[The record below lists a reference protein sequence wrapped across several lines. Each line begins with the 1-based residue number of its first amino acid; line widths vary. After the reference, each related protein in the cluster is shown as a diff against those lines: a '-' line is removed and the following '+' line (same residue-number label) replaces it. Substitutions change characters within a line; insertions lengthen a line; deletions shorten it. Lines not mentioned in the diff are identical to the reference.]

1 MYIPTISPHLRHKTL
16 GNECIN
22 LQSLIG
28 SNVIMLIQCQQI
40 IFLDLISLW
49 RTHLAG
55 SALIRSWWHVQ
66 DLRIRMHDI
75 LVISFTRIW
84 QCGQSIASIRFFS
97 WWFCEIRLHNGVHSH
112 SPGLGTDWLWTGV
125 HFSRYVRIV
134 KISTKIVWFRTKDLA
149 ASCKLYLVY

>member
-16 GNECIN
+16 GDECTN

-28 SNVIMLIQCQQI
+28 SNVIMLIPCQQI
-40 IFLDLISLW
+40 IFLDLISVW

-55 SALIRSWWHVQ
+55 SALIHSWWHVQ

-84 QCGQSIASIRFFS
+84 QCGQSIASIHFFS
-97 WWFCEIRLHNGVHSH
+97 WWFCEIRLSNGVYSH
-112 SPGLGTDWLWTGV
+112 SPVLGPDWLWTGV
-125 HFSRYVRIV
+125 LLSRYVHRMDGKNVV
-134 KISTKIVWFRTKDLA
+134 KVCAISHKRC
-149 ASCKLYLVY
+149 SCKL